1 MIFKRKLATHAVAA
15 GHAHKA
21 QHKHAGWLK
30 PKAVFWPPSRAE
42 RDAEAA
48 RAQANVEYWRNLA
61 GR

>member
-15 GHAHKA
+15 GTHKP
-21 QHKHAGWLK
+21 QHKHSHWLK
-30 PKAVFWPPSRAE
+30 SKPKFWPPSRAE

-48 RAQANVEYWRNLA
+48 REQGNIEFWRNLA